1 MQYNTIQC
9 NAAAKF
15 VKIACVSSESVLVM
29 VGISSTLEGCL
40 LLTERLFSRR
50 HHDRMA
56 TSGNDN
62 NSVGQRST
70 AVTLITFTFFVLCGT
85 RLPRMFLVARPKPFH
100 SRFDF
105 VDSRIDSPA
114 SSSNTSS
121 KRGWLLNAIL
131 LFTLL
136 CSLRKSRRKAVIPRQ
151 AKRRSWEGKTQFH
164 TIQAAQRKI

>member
-1 MQYNTIQC
+1 MS
-9 NAAAKF
+9 
-15 VKIACVSSESVLVM
+15 VSSESLLVM

-40 LLTERLFSRR
+40 LVTECLISQR

-70 AVTLITFTFFVLCGT
+70 AVTLITFTFFVFCGT

-121 KRGWLLNAIL
+121 KRGWLLDAIL

-136 CSLRKSRRKAVIPRQ
+136 CLLRKSGRKAVIPRQ
-151 AKRRSWEGKTQFH
+151 AKRQSWEGKTQFH
-164 TIQAAQRKI
+164 IIQAAQRKI

>member
-1 MQYNTIQC
+1 MM
-9 NAAAKF
+9 
-15 VKIACVSSESVLVM
+15 EWRH
-29 VGISSTLEGCL
+29 LEMIIIYRPEVNCSDTDL
-40 LLTERLFSRR
+40 
-50 HHDRMA
+50 
-56 TSGNDN
+56 
-62 NSVGQRST
+62 
-70 AVTLITFTFFVLCGT
+70 TFTFFVLCGTGT

-131 LFTLL
+131 LFTLF

-151 AKRRSWEGKTQFH
+151 AKRRSWEGKTQFY
-164 TIQAAQRKI
+164 TIQAAQRKKKRFEISAPCTIMH